1 MKRFLLTLFLLFVT
15 VPAHAEEPKDI
26 AAQLLQRVEPQY
38 VCMIND
44 RHFPVEQIAVEV
56 GEHTYYGCCPMCK
69 TKLEKSEES
78 RTAVDPVSGVS
89 VDKAIAVIGAAED
102 GRVFYFENEENMA
115 AFAFPE
121 EEAIPLE
128 NMTGDDE

>member
-1 MKRFLLTLFLLFVT
+1 MPIVNMRDMLNHAYDNSYAVGAFDLVSLDFL
-15 VPAHAEEPKDI
+15 E
-26 AAQLLQRVEPQY
+26 
-38 VCMIND
+38 
-44 RHFPVEQIAVEV
+44 
-56 GEHTYYGCCPMCK
+56 
-69 TKLEKSEES
+69 
-78 RTAVDPVSGVS
+78 
-89 VDKAIAVIGAAED
+89 AVIGAAED